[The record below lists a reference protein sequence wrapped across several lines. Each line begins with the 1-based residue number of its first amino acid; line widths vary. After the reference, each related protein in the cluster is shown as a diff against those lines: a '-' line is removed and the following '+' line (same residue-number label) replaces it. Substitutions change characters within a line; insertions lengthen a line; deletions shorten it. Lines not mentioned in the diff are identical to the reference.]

1 MHEGGLTT
9 GHSIS
14 VTHLCAD
21 PLRMKRAR
29 RKVEHV
35 SAPRSVLAMV
45 PLEPEYQSDP
55 EPREHPRLLP
65 PVADRRARFL
75 DFDHAGSSLTR

>member
-1 MHEGGLTT
+1 
-9 GHSIS
+9 
-14 VTHLCAD
+14 
-21 PLRMKRAR
+21 
-29 RKVEHV
+29 V
-35 SAPRSVLAMV
+35 SAQRSVYQWC
-45 PLEPEYQSDP
+45 LEPEYQSDP